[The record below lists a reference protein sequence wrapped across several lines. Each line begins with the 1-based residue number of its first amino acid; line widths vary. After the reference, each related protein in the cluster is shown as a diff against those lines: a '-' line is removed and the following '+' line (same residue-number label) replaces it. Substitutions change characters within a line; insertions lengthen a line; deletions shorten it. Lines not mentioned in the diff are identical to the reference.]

1 VSPEWQAIV
10 GLAAF
15 IQMGII
21 AVARW
26 FLVDRDK
33 QIAYRDKQIAERD
46 ARIAKMEGKAEE
58 QNDLIRRQAEAMQ
71 KQMDAQATLIAQQ
84 QQMNIALQAL
94 SKGNGA

>member
-1 VSPEWQAIV
+1 VSPEWQAII

-15 IQMGII
+15 IQAGII

-26 FLVDRDK
+26 FLAD
-33 QIAYRDKQIAERD
+33 RDKQIAERD
-46 ARIAKMEGKAEE
+46 ARIAKMETKQEE
-58 QNDLIRRQAEAMQ
+58 QNDLIRRQADAMQ

>member
-1 VSPEWQAIV
+1 
-10 GLAAF
+10 
-15 IQMGII
+15 
-21 AVARW
+21 
-26 FLVDRDK
+26 
-33 QIAYRDKQIAERD
+33 
-46 ARIAKMEGKAEE
+46 MEGKAEE